1 MEKNFIPWIEKYRPS
16 ELKTIAFDPI
26 NKKIFD
32 NILKKN
38 YFPNL
43 LIYGPPGTGK
53 TTSVINL
60 IKEYQIKNNETSKEL
75 IQHLNASDE
84 RGIDTIRN
92 QIKVF
97 VNSKTLFAKGTKFV
111 ILDEVDYMTINAQ
124 LALTN
129 LINNGENVVFCLI
142 CNYISKIIDSLQNG
156 FIKLRFDKIPD
167 NEIYELLNIIC
178 KKENLKYSHKGL
190 VHIKNLYK
198 SDIRS
203 MINYLQSTRNNNNLN
218 IIINDEI
225 NNNLTELFKKT
236 NVEKNKN
243 DFKKMIFALIKKI
256 EVRYKMD
263 TMTFIKQYF
272 NYLIRNDI
280 ELINNDVIKLF
291 NFIIHINEYNN
302 DDILN
307 YFITR
312 FISLL
317 TT

>member
-1 MEKNFIPWIEKYRPS
+1 MKKNFIPWIEKYRPS
-16 ELKTIAFDPI
+16 DLKTIAFDPI
-26 NKKIFD
+26 NKQFFD
-32 NILKKN
+32 NILKTN

-53 TTSVINL
+53 TTSIINL
-60 IKEYQIKNNETSKEL
+60 IKEYQLKNNETSKEL

-92 QIKVF
+92 QINLF

-129 LINNGENVVFCLI
+129 LIYNCENVVFCLI
-142 CNYISKIIDSLQNG
+142 CNYISKIIDNLQNG

-167 NEIYELLNIIC
+167 NEINKLLNLIC
-178 KKENLKYSHKGL
+178 KKEKLKCSNKVL
-190 VHIKNLYK
+190 IHIKDLYK

-203 MINYLQSTRNNNNLN
+203 MINHLQANCNNDLKVVINNEINLELTN
-218 IIINDEI
+218 IIKDVNKVD
-225 NNNLTELFKKT
+225 
-236 NVEKNKN
+236 NKN
-243 DFKKMIFALIKKI
+243 ILKKNIFTTIKKY
-256 EVRYKMD
+256 ESKYKMD
-263 TMTFIKQYF
+263 TISFLKQYF
-272 NYLIRNDI
+272 NYLIRNEI

-302 DDILN
+302 NEILN

-317 TT
+317 KS